1 MNIGEAIREIR
12 KAKGISQK
20 QLAEEACISANA
32 LSSIERDEAWPTK
45 TTISLICDALDIP
58 VSCLLFASITEED
71 VPSERRAVFQALR
84 KPIIE
89 LFL

>member
-1 MNIGEAIREIR
+1 MIR

-20 QLAEEACISANA
+20 VLAEKVDISATA
-32 LSSIERDEAWPTK
+32 LCNIEIEKVWPTK
-45 TTISLICDALDIP
+45 TTINLICDALEIP

-84 KPIIE
+84 KPIID
-89 LFL
+89 LFI